1 MNLRLVLPIL
11 IKFSTEFC
19 IVLSFSRVFI
29 HHFKKIMMFIRV
41 PIEDIIPTRG
51 ELEAKIKQSEK
62 KFINCLD
69 SILQEVIT
77 ELVNGVLILTE
88 EKGDYFCQ

>member
-1 MNLRLVLPIL
+1 
-11 IKFSTEFC
+11 
-19 IVLSFSRVFI
+19 
-29 HHFKKIMMFIRV
+29 MMFIRV

-51 ELEAKIKQSEK
+51 VLEPKIKQSEK

-88 EKGDYFCQ
+88 KKGDYFCQ